1 MANTKR
7 LRQLNEQYIRAYL
20 ERDVQWFETRL
31 ADEFIHIES
40 DGQLLDR
47 QSFLQKIA
55 SGSNQ
60 SAYTLED
67 VQIQCFGETAVVRA
81 LGSWTTH
88 DGAAGWSRYVDVYV
102 RRDGVWKV
110 VSAQITRP
118 IQPA

>member
-7 LRQLNEQYIRAYL
+7 LRQLNEQYIRAFL

-47 QSFLQKIA
+47 RSFLAMIA
-55 SGSNQ
+55 NGSTQ

-67 VQIQCFGETAVVRA
+67 VQIHCFGEAAVVRA
-81 LGSWTTH
+81 LGSWTAE
-88 DGAAGWSRYVDVYV
+88 DGTAGRSRYVDVYV

-118 IQPA
+118 TQAT